1 MRNGFI
7 LSCGRLLLA
16 VLCFLPLLTSA
27 ATSADEKEGVLR
39 FYLVRHGQTQSNVK
53 EMTIGGGGNA
63 ELTHKGRY
71 DASSLGLGLS
81 EVPFIAAYSSTLGRA
96 YQTANLILR
105 GRDMDVVQIDDLK
118 DISWGDAEG
127 GRVHDLTAQFGHS
140 GDDFPYYFGQYNDPD
155 FVSPVHA
162 ENMAVFSQRFEGA
175 LRTIAQQNQGKSGNI
190 LVAAHSSMAFYLQKY
205 RENKPLSSLANTSV
219 SVLELR
225 NGEFRLIDF
234 NNSSWLQSGYERAKA
249 LPPLEIVVVVNPL
262 THLKQ
267 IGVMEGTSDSDFSPG
282 GHQANQAMAAQL
294 RGTPFIAAWSS
305 ELNRAVKTA
314 EALMLPKGTTATK
327 DKRLNEV
334 FLGAWEAEKITT
346 INKSSAAGNLFTPG
360 KVIDFVPE
368 REGERGQVAA
378 ARMNEMLSAL
388 GYQYEFSKGRLAVF
402 THPLVLDAFL
412 SLRIPY
418 YAHPKWSGAY
428 MVTLTYK
435 NETFRVKDVKTF

>member
-7 LSCGRLLLA
+7 LSCGKVLLA
-16 VLCFLPLLTSA
+16 VLCFLPLLSSA
-27 ATSADEKEGVLR
+27 AVKSGEQDGVLR
-39 FYLVRHGQTQSNVK
+39 FYLVRHGETLSNFK

-63 ELTHKGRY
+63 ELTRKGRY

-127 GRVHDLTAQFGHS
+127 GRIHDLTAQFGHS
-140 GDDFPYYFGQYNDPD
+140 GDDFPFYFGQYNDPD

-162 ENMAVFSQRFEGA
+162 ENMAAFSQRFEGA
-175 LRTIAQQNQGKSGNI
+175 LRTIAQQHQGQSGNI

-205 RENKPLSSLANTSV
+205 RADKPLSGLTNTSV

-225 NGEFRLIDF
+225 NGEFSLTDF
-234 NNSSWLQSGYERAKA
+234 NNSSWLQSGYEREKA
-249 LPPLEIVVVVNPL
+249 LPPLEMVVVVNPL

-267 IGVMEGTSDSDFSPG
+267 IGVMEGTSDSDFSPAG
-282 GHQANQAMAAQL
+282 LQANQDMAVQL
-294 RGTPFIAAWSS
+294 HQTPFIAAWSS

-314 EALMLPKGTTATK
+314 EALMLPQGMTVMK
-327 DKRLNEV
+327 DKRLNEL

-346 INKSSAAGNLFTPG
+346 INKSPAAVNLFTPG

-378 ARMNEMLSAL
+378 ARIDEVLSAL
-388 GYQYEFSKGRLAVF
+388 GYQYEFSKGRLAIF

-412 SLRIPY
+412 SKRIPY
-418 YAHPKWSGAY
+418 YAHPQWSGAY
-428 MVTLTYK
+428 RLTLTYK
-435 NETFRVKDVKTF
+435 NETFRVKDVKTL